1 MKRPIEQNHE
11 KNVSVEG
18 TIDRGVRRRRGPMV
32 IWESM
37 DRREKTQFGRTTI
50 TLGPPILREK
60 FDGSRTAHIIT
71 LVS

>member
-1 MKRPIEQNHE
+1 
-11 KNVSVEG
+11 
-18 TIDRGVRRRRGPMV
+18 MV